1 MWQME
6 FTEEAREALR
16 YERFHHPHPRVQ
28 QRMEAVLLKSHDLPH
43 AQIASIVDIDENTL
57 RCYLEAYQAGGIEK
71 LKEVNWPG
79 APNELAA
86 HQDTLKAFFWNIPR
100 RLWPR
105 RLRRSPH

>member
-1 MWQME
+1 MLRME
-6 FTEEAREALR
+6 LTEEAREALR

-28 QRMEAVLLKSHDLPH
+28 RRMDAVLLKSYGLPH
-43 AQIASIVDIDENTL
+43 AQIASIVGIEESTL
-57 RCYLEAYQAGGIEK
+57 RSYLEAYKADGIEK

-79 APNELAA
+79 APNELAT

-105 RLRRSPH
+105 RLRRSPN